1 MSTESPALVV
11 PPGTDPNA
19 DETEVKDDKALDEL
33 LDFIEGNQ
41 KSSNEKKRA
50 KKERQKMQK
59 ISEIKKKEDEERRI
73 REAEEAERKR
83 WILFYFFEKI
93 TKNQLKLQWY
103 FVNKIVLT
111 YCEKKLFKWSRK
123 TFEIRGGRPR
133 ISKFLRSL
141 EQFIQTV
148 KGQNNFW

>member
-111 YCEKKLFKWSRK
+111 YCEKKLS
-123 TFEIRGGRPR
+123 
-133 ISKFLRSL
+133 
-141 EQFIQTV
+141 
-148 KGQNNFW
+148 

>member
-1 MSTESPALVV
+1 MENGVAKVVASDSHYTTSYPLINYPA
-11 PPGTDPNA
+11 PGTDPNA

-83 WILFYFFEKI
+83 
-93 TKNQLKLQWY
+93 
-103 FVNKIVLT
+103 
-111 YCEKKLFKWSRK
+111 
-123 TFEIRGGRPR
+123 
-133 ISKFLRSL
+133 
-141 EQFIQTV
+141 
-148 KGQNNFW
+148 

>member
-1 MSTESPALVV
+1 MQYILPRTTEFPSYPLINYPA
-11 PPGTDPNA
+11 PGTDPNA
-19 DETEVKDDKALDEL
+19 DETGVKDDKALDEL

-83 WILFYFFEKI
+83 
-93 TKNQLKLQWY
+93 
-103 FVNKIVLT
+103 
-111 YCEKKLFKWSRK
+111 
-123 TFEIRGGRPR
+123 
-133 ISKFLRSL
+133 
-141 EQFIQTV
+141 
-148 KGQNNFW
+148 

>member
-11 PPGTDPNA
+11 PPGNDPNA

-83 WILFYFFEKI
+83 YFLLL
-93 TKNQLKLQWY
+93 LK
-103 FVNKIVLT
+103 V
-111 YCEKKLFKWSRK
+111 S
-123 TFEIRGGRPR
+123 
-133 ISKFLRSL
+133 
-141 EQFIQTV
+141 
-148 KGQNNFW
+148 